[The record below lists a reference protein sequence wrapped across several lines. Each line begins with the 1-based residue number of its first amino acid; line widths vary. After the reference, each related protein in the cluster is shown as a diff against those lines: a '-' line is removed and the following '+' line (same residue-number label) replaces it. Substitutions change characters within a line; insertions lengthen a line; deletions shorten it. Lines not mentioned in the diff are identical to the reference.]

1 MTLATIAAPPD
12 SNSSLL
18 LLSSKLCRAIKIR
31 ELTILG
37 ITTAFPSPGSLLFIF
52 SSPFWRQFG
61 WGSLWSP
68 SDVSDDA
75 GVEISPPGT
84 VTSRLALTSYG
95 RKTGMCEMYVQFAA
109 KIK

>member
-75 GVEISPPGT
+75 GVEISPPWHCD
-84 VTSRLALTSYG
+84 VTTCLDILWPQNWHVRDVRAVCS
-95 RKTGMCEMYVQFAA
+95 
-109 KIK
+109 

>member
-1 MTLATIAAPPD
+1 MTLVTIAAPPD
-12 SNSSLL
+12 SNYSFSLL
-18 LLSSKLCRAIKIR
+18 LLSSKLFRAIKIR

-75 GVEISPPGT
+75 GVEISP
-84 VTSRLALTSYG
+84 LAL
-95 RKTGMCEMYVQFAA
+95 
-109 KIK
+109 